1 MRRHTTVLATAIL
14 ALSLA
19 PVLQA
24 QGYDDHHDR
33 SQDGQDRD
41 GRQGYRHAYPDAGHL
56 GRAAA
61 IAREIDAT
69 ATQMRRQFGR
79 NNRRPDRS
87 EARTIDSL
95 NRLNAAAARFHDEV
109 ERSRDPRRSAD
120 EFADLERAFQS
131 TERSLRRIAPRPYVD
146 SGMERIYALMN
157 ELGGFYGHRSGYYGT
172 WGHDRDWNHDH
183 DRYDRNGD
191 GRDRDGHDRDNRDNR
206 DNGYRPPYN
215 R

>member
-1 MRRHTTVLATAIL
+1 MRRHTTALATAIL

-19 PVLQA
+19 PALQA

-41 GRQGYRHAYPDAGHL
+41 GHQGYHHSYPDAGHL
-56 GRAAA
+56 DRASA
-61 IAREIDAT
+61 IAHEIDET
-69 ATQMRRQFGR
+69 ATQIRREFGR

-95 NRLNAAAARFHDEV
+95 NRLNAAAARFHDQV

-120 EFADLERAFQS
+120 EFADLERAFQG

-146 SGMERIYALMN
+146 SGMERIYSLMN

-172 WGHDRDWNHDH
+172 WSHDRDWNHDH
-183 DRYDRNGD
+183 DRYDHEGDNHDGDNHD
-191 GRDRDGHDRDNRDNR
+191 GRDRDGDH
-206 DNGYRPPYN
+206 RPPYSF
-215 R
+215 

>member
-1 MRRHTTVLATAIL
+1 MRHTTLFATAIL

-19 PVLQA
+19 PALQA

-33 SQDGQDRD
+33 DR
-41 GRQGYRHAYPDAGHL
+41 YRHAYPDAGHL
-56 GRAAA
+56 NRAAA
-61 IAREIDAT
+61 IAHEIDET
-69 ATQMRRQFGR
+69 ATRIRRQFGR
-79 NNRRPDRS
+79 NNRRPDRG

-131 TERSLRRIAPRPYVD
+131 TERSLRRIAPRPYVNN
-146 SGMERIYALMN
+146 GMERIYALMN

-172 WGHDRDWNHDH
+172 WGHDRDWDHDH
-183 DRYDRNGD
+183 DRD
-191 GRDRDGHDRDNRDNR
+191 GRDRDHDGHDR

-215 R
+215 P

>member
-1 MRRHTTVLATAIL
+1 VLATAIL

-24 QGYDDHHDR
+24 QGYNDHHDH

-41 GRQGYRHAYPDAGHL
+41 GHDRDGQDRDGHQGYRHAYPDAGHL
-56 GRAAA
+56 DRASA
-61 IAREIDAT
+61 IAHEIDAT
-69 ATQMRRQFGR
+69 ATQIRREFGH

-95 NRLNAAAARFHDEV
+95 NRLNAAAARFHDQV

-120 EFADLERAFQS
+120 EFANLERAFQS

-146 SGMERIYALMN
+146 NGMERIYTLMN

-172 WGHDRDWNHDH
+172 WGHDRDWNHDQ
-183 DRYDRNGD
+183 DRYDRNG
-191 GRDRDGHDRDNRDNR
+191 GGQDRDGHDRDGDR
-206 DNGYRPPYN
+206 RPPYSF
-215 R
+215 

>member
-1 MRRHTTVLATAIL
+1 MRRHTTLFATAIL

-19 PVLQA
+19 PALQA

-33 SQDGQDRD
+33 DRD
-41 GRQGYRHAYPDAGHL
+41 RDRHAYPDAGHL
-56 GRAAA
+56 HRASA
-61 IAREIDAT
+61 IAHEIDET
-69 ATQMRRQFGR
+69 ATQIRRQFGR
-79 NNRRPDRS
+79 NNRRPDRA

-131 TERSLRRIAPRPYVD
+131 TERSLRRIAPRPYVNN
-146 SGMERIYALMN
+146 GMERIYALMN

-172 WGHDRDWNHDH
+172 WGHDRDWDHDH
-183 DRYDRNGD
+183 DRD
-191 GRDRDGHDRDNRDNR
+191 GRDRDHDGHDRDNR

-215 R
+215 P

>member
-1 MRRHTTVLATAIL
+1 MRRHTTLFATAIL

-19 PVLQA
+19 PALQA

-33 SQDGQDRD
+33 DR
-41 GRQGYRHAYPDAGHL
+41 YRHAYPDAGHL
-56 GRAAA
+56 SRVSA
-61 IAREIDAT
+61 IAHEIDET
-69 ATQMRRQFGR
+69 ATQIRRHFGR
-79 NNRRPDRS
+79 NNRRPDRA

-95 NRLNAAAARFHDEV
+95 NRLNVAAARFHDEV

-120 EFADLERAFQS
+120 EFADLERAFNS
-131 TERSLRRIAPRPYVD
+131 TERSLRRISPRPYVD
-146 SGMERIYALMN
+146 QGMERIYTLMN

-183 DRYDRNGD
+183 DRYDRD
-191 GRDRDGHDRDNRDNR
+191 GRDHDHDHDGHDR

-215 R
+215 H